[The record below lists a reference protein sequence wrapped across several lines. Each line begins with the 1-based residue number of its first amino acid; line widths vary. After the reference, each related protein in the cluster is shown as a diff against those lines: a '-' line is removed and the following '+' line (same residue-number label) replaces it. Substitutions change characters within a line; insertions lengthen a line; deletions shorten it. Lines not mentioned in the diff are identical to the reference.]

1 MMDTKSLQKKNQR
14 MRYYIYIYIYLKK
27 NTMDLDLT
35 ICLCFL
41 KFDVIGGFM
50 LMCQWNFDFI

>member
-1 MMDTKSLQKKNQR
+1 MDDGHKKPPEKKPEDE
-14 MRYYIYIYIYLKK
+14 ILYIYIYLKK